1 MRLVPVLSHEA
12 LFCTLCCFCYTLM
25 IFLICLINLVSFCLA
40 MVLNTHFSAASGPK
54 MFKKLL
60 SKRLFEE
67 RRNVYKSRQ
76 LSLLQSAMES
86 YFKLGQLLYYKV
98 RWLLKIARVQ
108 MQIAFE
114 RTLQNNR
121 LYRTWNQVYL
131 NSCLL
136 CKLFS
141 LAIMFRLSVCENN
154 FFAPK
159 EMFTDFY
166 SQRTGT

>member
-1 MRLVPVLSHEA
+1 
-12 LFCTLCCFCYTLM
+12 M
-25 IFLICLINLVSFCLA
+25 II
-40 MVLNTHFSAASGPK
+40 
-54 MFKKLL
+54 
-60 SKRLFEE
+60 
-67 RRNVYKSRQ
+67 
-76 LSLLQSAMES
+76 
-86 YFKLGQLLYYKV
+86 
-98 RWLLKIARVQ
+98 KIAHVQ
-108 MQIAFE
+108 MYTAFE

-141 LAIMFRLSVCENN
+141 LAIMSALV
-154 FFAPK
+154 FAPK